1 MTAEEQFEKE
11 IHNNHF
17 RVAIFG
23 SARIKPED
31 PYYHEIFDLAK
42 MLADEGIDVVTGGG
56 PGLMEAA
63 NAGHRTSKNDPN
75 VHSFGLNIK
84 LPSEQVANPHLDIK
98 RDFERFSQRLD
109 TFMELSNAV
118 IIAPG
123 GVGTMLEFYYTWQ
136 LSQVQHICSIPIILL
151 GEMWAEHIEWIEK
164 WQLNQGFLEKKDLSL
179 LFVAKNPSDVMKVIR
194 KAHETFQKGGKDF
207 CINFQRYHID

>member
-1 MTAEEQFEKE
+1 MTEEEKFEKE
-11 IHNNHF
+11 AHDSHF

-63 NAGHRTSKNDPN
+63 NAGHQASANDPN

-84 LPSEQVANPHLDIK
+84 LPREQVTNQHLDIK
-98 RDFERFSQRLD
+98 KDFDRFSGRLD

-136 LSQVQHICSIPIILL
+136 LSQVQHICHIPIILL
-151 GEMWAEHIEWIEK
+151 GEMWPEHIAWIEK
-164 WQLNQGFLEKKDLSL
+164 WQLSQGFLEKKDLSL
-179 LFVAKNPSDVMKVIR
+179 LFLAKDSKEAIKVIR
-194 KAHETFQKGGKDF
+194 RAYEAFKKGGKDF
-207 CINFQRYHID
+207 CLNFQRYHID